1 MSAPRLLLLSVSYSL
16 GIAHEFKDARSV
28 CAVTRR
34 PPLAARGQD
43 RARAEVGPVHRDP
56 PRGPHL
62 RPHVVRPGRPVQ
74 PPPPVP
80 SRPPLALHEGARF
93 GRVWSVGRPGG
104 TASTPPFAPR
114 GSRLEGLTGG
124 ELGFESFAASAMV
137 AAAWWR
143 LPAAGRRECSAP
155 PGGHRVFGAHRLALT
170 TRSSSGRRARG
181 LTARKGEPTPP
192 GLSQGRPP
200 SPRALP
206 HCRRRSPSEPA
217 VIVPGPAA
225 AVCRAATP
233 YPPPALT
240 QRCFRGGRVWA
251 GRQVRLGHLP
261 PRRRLHLRAGAPC
274 GVAIADPDPEARQAR
289 EPARPWL

>member
-1 MSAPRLLLLSVSYSL
+1 MRAAPVPSHDDPRSL
-16 GIAHEFKDARSV
+16 RGGRIEHVQKLDRYIEIPHEGPICDLMWSD
-28 CAVTRR
+28 
-34 PPLAARGQD
+34 PDD
-43 RARAEVGPVHRDP
+43 RCS
-56 PRGPHL
+56 
-62 RPHVVRPGRPVQ
+62 

-80 SRPPLALHEGARF
+80 SRPPLALHGGARF

-104 TASTPPFAPR
+104 TTSTPPFAPR

-233 YPPPALT
+233 YPPPRPNAAMLSW
-240 QRCFRGGRVWA
+240 RA
-251 GRQVRLGHLP
+251 RLGGP
-261 PRRRLHLRAGAPC
+261 AGTAGASPPAAPATPSGRCAVRC
-274 GVAIADPDPEARQAR
+274 GDCGPGPGGPAGPGAGTAVAVM
-289 EPARPWL
+289 